1 MKLYFLTCT
10 LALYFLSFSFFSKN
24 QNQISTSSIDPILK
38 VDESSFYYVL
48 DNRYQGGSDA
58 FIELFEKNVTYPKEA
73 FDNCR
78 VGLSKVHLKISQDGK
93 LENFEIQTKLEMGI
107 EETLTKFF
115 EKTKGNWKAWAR
127 ASELDMTIG
136 FSLITQRDS
145 YYPDADLLVL
155 EKSAFKFA
163 TDNEYC
169 DPDTKILKR
178 IKKYFK
184 KKKYEKAK
192 PFIEELM
199 RRYPDSEEYKA
210 FQTEVEKSI
219 K

>member
-10 LALYFLSFSFFSKN
+10 LALCCLSFSSLTEN
-24 QNQISTSSIDPILK
+24 YPLPTHHDSHSNSAAT
-38 VDESSFYYVL
+38 ESSFYYVL

-58 FIELFEKNVTYPKEA
+58 FIALFEKNVSYPKEA

-78 VGLSKVHLKISQDGK
+78 LGISKINLKISKAGK
-93 LENFEIQTKLEMGI
+93 LENFEIQTQLGMGI
-107 EETLTKFF
+107 EETLTDFF

-127 ASELDMTIG
+127 SSEMDMTVG
-136 FSLITQRDS
+136 FSLITQKDS

-155 EKSAFKFA
+155 EKSAFKWA

-169 DPDTKILKR
+169 DPDAKILKR

-192 PFIEELM
+192 PHVEELI
-199 RRYPDSEEYKA
+199 RRYPDSEEYKG
-210 FQTEVEKSI
+210 FYTEVEKHVN
-219 K
+219 